1 MDTAAK
7 TGLGECSNCGA
18 AVRENTF
25 FCYNCGQKIASDE
38 ENKTVDE
45 SEARAALSA
54 IAEKIEEDEKGSKD
68 LEAAA
73 KERKRSRATKRKKTE
88 IIWEPEPVR
97 SNIFI
102 AAATVLIALLAF
114 LIVFLMVIWK

>member
-1 MDTAAK
+1 MDAAAQA
-7 TGLGECSNCGA
+7 GLGECSNCGA

-25 FCYNCGQKIASDE
+25 FCYNCGQKIAADVDK
-38 ENKTVDE
+38 KTVDE

-54 IAEKIEEDEKGSKD
+54 IAEKIEEDEKGSKC

-88 IIWEPEPVR
+88 IIWEPEPGR

-102 AAATVLIALLAF
+102 AAVTILIALLAF
-114 LIVFLMVIWK
+114 VTVFMMVIWK